1 MEARL
6 FRAAILAGAILL
18 LDAGLSLGASYRTQN
33 FIVEAPTPQLA
44 EEFGRAAETFRNEL
58 AIEWLGRELPPWRE
72 PCPINTTVGPEVG
85 AGGAT
90 TFMFDQDAAG
100 QPQVFGWKMSVQG
113 SRERILD
120 SVLPHEVTHTI
131 FASHFRRPLPRWA
144 DEGGSTTVEHMSER
158 AKQHAMLITFLKT
171 SRGIPFDKMFA
182 MREYPRDIMPLYAQ
196 GYATARFLIA
206 QGGKRE
212 FVKFME
218 SGFEREDWAGAVK
231 KHYGYGDLRQLQ
243 ESWLGWIRDG
253 GSNTVSEKFAGR
265 KSNANIVLASNAT
278 QPAAEPTAQP
288 ASSTTGAIL
297 HEAAAEPTSVAQVPR
312 TQPAVLQTPA
322 NLDRSIAS
330 NTPATGGTTNGWY
343 ARASRGEVS
352 RTAESRV
359 NPTPPVTRGVTHPL
373 PIEPARQIILEWNRP
388 AGEAQTSAQT
398 SVPPPAQSMRTA
410 DVPRGTVLR

>member
-6 FRAAILAGAILL
+6 FRAAIFVGAILL
-18 LDAGLSLGASYRTQN
+18 LDSGLSRGAGYRTQN
-33 FIVEAPTPQLA
+33 FIVEASTPQLA
-44 EEFGRAAETFRNEL
+44 EEFGRAAETFRKEL

-231 KHYGYGDLRQLQ
+231 KHYGYADLRQLQ
-243 ESWLGWIRDG
+243 ESWLAWIREG
-253 GSNTVSEKFAGR
+253 GSNTVAEKFAGR
-265 KSNANIVLASNAT
+265 QANANVVLASTAT
-278 QPAAEPTAQP
+278 QPASPTN
-288 ASSTTGAIL
+288 GGVV
-297 HEAAAEPTSVAQVPR
+297 HEAAAEPNAVAQAS
-312 TQPAVLQTPA
+312 T
-322 NLDRSIAS
+322 NLDRRTAS
-330 NTPATGGTTNGWY
+330 NTPAPGGWY
-343 ARASRGEVS
+343 ARASRGEIS
-352 RTAESRV
+352 GSAAPAASP
-359 NPTPPVTRGVTHPL
+359 NPPVARGVSHPQ

-388 AGEAQTSAQT
+388 AGEQPTTGQ
-398 SVPPPAQSMRTA
+398 PPSQSPVRTA
-410 DVPRGTVLR
+410 DIPRGTVRR

>member
-6 FRAAILAGAILL
+6 FRAAILAGAIL
-18 LDAGLSLGASYRTQN
+18 SLGAGYRTQN

-44 EEFGRAAETFRNEL
+44 EEFGRAAEAFRKDL

-72 PCPINTTVGPEVG
+72 PCPIQTTVGPEVG

-196 GYATARFLIA
+196 GYATARFLIS

-218 SGFEREDWAGAVK
+218 SGFEREDWAGAIK
-231 KHYGYGDLRQLQ
+231 KHYGYDDLRQLQ
-243 ESWLGWIRDG
+243 ESWLAWVRDG
-253 GSNTVSEKFAGR
+253 GSNTVADKFAGR
-265 KSNANIVLASNAT
+265 KSNGNIVLASNAT
-278 QPAAEPTAQP
+278 QPSTQAASQP
-288 ASSTTGAIL
+288 ASTTSAIL
-297 HEAAAEPTSVAQVPR
+297 HEAAADPASVAQDATNADHR
-312 TQPAVLQTPA
+312 A
-322 NLDRSIAS
+322 AS
-330 NTPATGGTTNGWY
+330 NVPATGATNGGWY

-352 RTAESRV
+352 RSAAPPAS
-359 NPTPPVTRGVTHPL
+359 PTPPVTRGVTHPQ

-388 AGEAQTSAQT
+388 AGEAQNSTR
-398 SVPPPAQSMRTA
+398 PPAHSVGTA
-410 DVPRGTVLR
+410 EVPRGTVLR

>member
-18 LDAGLSLGASYRTQN
+18 LDSGLSLGTGYRTQN

-44 EEFGRAAETFRNEL
+44 EEFGRAAETFRKEL
-58 AIEWLGRELPPWRE
+58 AIEWLGRELPRWSE
-72 PCPINTTVGPEVG
+72 PCPIQTTVGPDVG

-212 FVKFME
+212 FVKFMA

-253 GSNTVSEKFAGR
+253 GSNTVSAKFAGR

-278 QPAAEPTAQP
+278 QPSTQSAAESV
-288 ASSTTGAIL
+288 SSTTGAIL
-297 HEAAAEPTSVAQVPR
+297 HEAATDPTSVAQVGMNTGR
-312 TQPAVLQTPA
+312 GIV
-322 NLDRSIAS
+322 S
-330 NTPATGGTTNGWY
+330 NTPASGGSPGGWY

-352 RTAESRV
+352 RNAAPSA
-359 NPTPPVTRGVTHPL
+359 NPTAPVTRGVTHPQ

-388 AGEAQTSAQT
+388 AGEAQTSTQ
-398 SVPPPAQSMRTA
+398 PPTHSIGTA
-410 DVPRGTVLR
+410 EVPRGTILR